1 MKNTLRQRLISLK
14 AQYLISGLTTH
25 AVKVYLNSGQSFTV
39 NWSRKHN
46 CVLNRFGIPLSFELG
61 AVSAGLRFALNKHV
75 SPTVPTW
82 FLFVPYLSLR
92 SLVKEHGGIDMQ
104 KTAEHLEEL
113 TARAAADSIIEHLR
127 SKVS

>member
-1 MKNTLRQRLISLK
+1 MKNTLRQSLISLK
-14 AQYLISGLTTH
+14 AQYLVSGFPTH
-25 AVKVYLNSGQSFTV
+25 AVKVYLQSGQSFTV

-46 CVLNRFGIPLSFELG
+46 SLLDRYGIPLSFELG
-61 AVSAGLRFALNKHV
+61 AVSAGLRFSLSQYV
-75 SPTVPTW
+75 SPTVSTW

-104 KTAEHLEEL
+104 KTAEHLEHL
-113 TARAAADSIIEHLR
+113 TAKTAADSITEHLR